1 MTKEENFESK
11 MDIEILSLEELQQQ
25 ATQVKEKLEIG
36 KNNLIQN
43 IAKKEKLKQRAIELK
58 GLNNGNKETQ
68 YQI

>member
-1 MTKEENFESK
+1 MTKEETFENQI
-11 MDIEILSLEELQQQ
+11 DLGILSLEELQQQ
-25 ATQVKEKLEIG
+25 AIQVKEKLDIA

>member
-1 MTKEENFESK
+1 MTKEETFENQI
-11 MDIEILSLEELQQQ
+11 DLGILSLEELQQQ
-25 ATQVKEKLEIG
+25 AIQVKEKLDIA

-58 GLNNGNKETQ
+58 GLNNGNKVTQ

>member
-1 MTKEENFESK
+1 MTKEENFENK

-25 ATQVKEKLEIG
+25 ATQVKEKLEIE

-68 YQI
+68 

>member
-1 MTKEENFESK
+1 M
-11 MDIEILSLEELQQQ
+11 EELQQQ
-25 ATQVKEKLEIG
+25 AIQIKEKLDIA

>member
-1 MTKEENFESK
+1 MTKEETFENQI
-11 MDIEILSLEELQQQ
+11 DLGILSLEELQQQ
-25 ATQVKEKLEIG
+25 AIQVKEKLDIA

-58 GLNNGNKETQ
+58 GLYNGNKVTQ